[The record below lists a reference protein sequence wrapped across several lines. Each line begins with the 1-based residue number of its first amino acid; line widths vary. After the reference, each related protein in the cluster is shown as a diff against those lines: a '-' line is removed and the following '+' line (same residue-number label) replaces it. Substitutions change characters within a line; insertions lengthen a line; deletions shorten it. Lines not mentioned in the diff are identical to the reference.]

1 MGNRR
6 RSSAFLFEEDV
17 WKYLFV
23 FYTVIKNDMNLI
35 TNKKQIFVSVWW
47 FLEAY
52 ALYYFY
58 SFEVGGTFISLLLV
72 LILCLLLN
80 MNMTLADVVR
90 RRNYPG
96 LILWSIRTMTRT
108 SWSSP
113 RMATN
118 GRRLLRNGLIIC
130 MISSVV

>member
-6 RSSAFLFEEDV
+6 RSSVFLFEEDV
-17 WKYLFV
+17 WEYLFV
-23 FYTVIKNDMNLI
+23 FYTIIKNDMNLI

-47 FLEAY
+47 LLEAY

-80 MNMTLADVVR
+80 MNMTLADVAR

-96 LILWSIRTMTRT
+96 LILWSMRTMMRT
-108 SWSSP
+108 SWSTPGMVTS
-113 RMATN
+113 
-118 GRRLLRNGLIIC
+118 GRRLPRNGLIIC
-130 MISSVV
+130 MISSAV